1 VAQRYRIS
9 YGCTPTRIAVVMVY
23 IHTHLFITTL
33 MHGYCLNTDYKASYK
48 MDIAA
53 NAENR
58 IARICIAKSMS
69 KQNCV
74 QNNAVPEIFSGQLN
88 KVMKVIL
95 VISK

>member
-1 VAQRYRIS
+1 
-9 YGCTPTRIAVVMVY
+9 
-23 IHTHLFITTL
+23 
-33 MHGYCLNTDYKASYK
+33 

-58 IARICIAKSMS
+58 IARIRIAKSMS

-95 VISK
+95 VISKWTKFIFNLPERLYN